1 MRYPLVLVILYM
13 IYLTI
18 IKSLLLLIQK
28 CGSKMTSKLGEV
40 WLWGSF
46 TVIWNVMQII
56 WKSNVLKIKRK
67 IEDWWK
73 NLSVEYII
81 KIVLISTQKY
91 WCGAHMIESYQ
102 DLTMQIRK
110 HKKRKWTKNTE
121 DNMIYLNINLRGQN
135 CVNTFFISS
144 CQSLRTRNLIKCW
157 IMIISRQDAINWL
170 GSWWFQI
177 QCSSPI

>member
-1 MRYPLVLVILYM
+1 MRLLYSDM
-13 IYLTI
+13 ECDANNL
-18 IKSLLLLIQK
+18 KVK
-28 CGSKMTSKLGEV
+28 C
-40 WLWGSF
+40 
-46 TVIWNVMQII
+46 
-56 WKSNVLKIKRK
+56 
-67 IEDWWK
+67 IENKTEDRGLMK

-121 DNMIYLNINLRGQN
+121 DNIIYLNINLRGQN

-144 CQSLRTRNLIKCW
+144 YQSLRTRNLIKCW

-170 GSWWFQI
+170 ESWSFQI
-177 QCSSPI
+177 RCSSPI